1 VGEAEIVHAAI
12 LRAICACG
20 KKALLTRPERAR
32 RLRSVMAWFRNRNT
46 GSRKPD
52 DDAPTLH
59 GDERV
64 SVVVLE
70 GEDTGADLVLAA
82 AEVEIGRGAATL
94 ADGGRLTLRDRSVS
108 NVQARL
114 VLGQDG
120 WSIEHNALATN
131 PTLVNGDPVRRK
143 RIAPGDRIRMG
154 RVMLELR
161 SRAAPRIGRGA
172 PAAHEEHTELIR
184 VDSIATTQL
193 RAAPGQWGH
202 LLIVQGPGRLTGTR
216 FPLLTDSITIGR
228 AQDCDL
234 VLLDPGVSRRHA
246 ELLRDGEQVVLVHR
260 SETNPTLHNGS
271 PAGARTPLAHG
282 DEIGLADAVLLR
294 LELARPSA
302 AAIAPAVGALRQVM
316 EARVDLERRI
326 EREFVRNGTFLDVDI
341 ADSYGLKASEPR
353 AERVF
358 VSFER
363 FRSYLGERIR
373 EHRGR
378 VLNSN
383 GDEIMAFFDRAAD
396 AVSCARAMQTGLRNW
411 NARENLLER
420 EFRVRIGV
428 HTGRSAV
435 DLASG
440 VAYSPVLDV
449 AGHLQKNAPI
459 GGVLVSQT
467 TFAELGGEIDGLE
480 PGATLARENMPTWVL
495 APERLA
501 PA

>member
-1 VGEAEIVHAAI
+1 
-12 LRAICACG
+12 
-20 KKALLTRPERAR
+20 
-32 RLRSVMAWFRNRNT
+32 MAWLRNRSS
-46 GSRKPD
+46 GSRKQAE
-52 DDAPTLH
+52 DAPTLH

-64 SVVVLE
+64 SITVLE
-70 GEDTGADLVLAA
+70 GADTGADLMLTA
-82 AEVEIGRGAATL
+82 AEVEIGRGAETL

-114 VLGQDG
+114 VFGKDG

-131 PTLVNGDPVRRK
+131 PTLVNGDPVQRK
-143 RIAPGDRIRMG
+143 GVAPGDRIRMG

-161 SRAAPRIGRGA
+161 SRPARQVGRAAPAVR
-172 PAAHEEHTELIR
+172 EEHTEMIHADAL
-184 VDSIATTQL
+184 ATTQL
-193 RAAPGQWGH
+193 RVGRELWGQ
-202 LLIVQGPGRLTGTR
+202 LLIVQGPGKLSGTR
-216 FPLLTDSITIGR
+216 FPLLTDSITLGR

-246 ELLRDGEQVVLVHR
+246 EVLREGGQVVLLHR
-260 SETNPTLHNGS
+260 SETNPTLHNGW
-271 PAGARTPLAHG
+271 PAGARTLLAHG

-294 LELARPSA
+294 LELARPGEA
-302 AAIAPAVGALRQVM
+302 ATPPPAGALRRAM

-326 EREFVRNGTFLDVDI
+326 EREFVRDGTFLDVDV

-363 FRSYLGERIR
+363 FRGYLGERIQ
-373 EHRGR
+373 EHSGR

-396 AVSCARAMQTGLRNW
+396 ALSCARAMQRGLRSW

-420 EFRVRIGV
+420 AFRVRIGV

-467 TFAELGGEIDGLE
+467 THAELGDAVDGLE

-495 APERLA
+495 APERLE
-501 PA
+501 PS